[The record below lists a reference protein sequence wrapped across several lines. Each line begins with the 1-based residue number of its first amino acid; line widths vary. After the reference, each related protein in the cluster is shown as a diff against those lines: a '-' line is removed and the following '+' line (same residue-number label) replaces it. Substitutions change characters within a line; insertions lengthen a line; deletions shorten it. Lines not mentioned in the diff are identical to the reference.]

1 MAQDAGWYA
10 SRAARLSTAARL
22 FTNFQGLRSLGA
34 TYFMPTGTVNSARS
48 SGDVLVQADRFFDA
62 MPYPTALFDARGH
75 VQRVNKALC
84 DWMGL
89 NESPLSSGAS
99 VESALRVTDQTAV
112 AALGARVDRTLS
124 GAPVPELDLL
134 IKRGDG
140 IEVHARASFT
150 TLRGATGGASAT
162 IEGGAVSLVSIS
174 PADEASVELVRAK
187 HRYALMADALQDS
200 CIFFLDAEG
209 RVNDWSDSAHRLHG
223 FARAQIIGMPLS
235 ALQASVPGEEDELSS
250 QDAVRLA
257 CERGQWEVHGWRRR
271 ADGHPFWGHV
281 LLTAL
286 RDRDGSLEGLSCITR
301 DMTVARDLD
310 KVMNDLNA
318 ELERRV
324 SERVRQYAVPN
335 KDLDVFTHHITH
347 DLRGPL
353 RHLNTFA
360 GLIVEDARVAEN
372 DELVRYRDGVR
383 TATRRV
389 NAMVEA
395 LLDYA
400 RIGRA
405 DLHPVPLA
413 MASLVQNAIGRVER
427 ERPDARV
434 RFVVAGDL
442 PVVSGDP
449 IMLTQLLYS
458 VLDNAV
464 KFSAGQE
471 TSDVQIG
478 WRPEGDGFGEFFVAD
493 AGVGFDVSKAK
504 NLFVMFARQHH
515 SLEFQGD
522 GTGLAIAQRIVQRHN
537 GRIWADSTPGHGCAL
552 YFTLP
557 VDQTLTAS
565 ALGDLGS

>member
-1 MAQDAGWYA
+1 MWF
-10 SRAARLSTAARL
+10 ARKSTA
-22 FTNFQGLRSLGA
+22 
-34 TYFMPTGTVNSARS
+34 SA
-48 SGDVLVQADRFFDA
+48 
-62 MPYPTALFDARGH
+62 YPTALFNVRGH
-75 VQRVNKALC
+75 VQRVNKAFR
-84 DWMGL
+84 DWMGPGDA
-89 NESPLSSGAS
+89 PLSAVAS
-99 VESALRVTDQTAV
+99 VASVLRVTDRTAV
-112 AALGARVDRTLS
+112 TALDARVDRTLA

-134 IKRGDG
+134 ITRVEG
-140 IEVHARASFT
+140 IEVHARASFS
-150 TLRGATGGASAT
+150 TLRGTNAA

-174 PADEASVELVRAK
+174 AADDASVELVRAK
-187 HRYALMADALQDS
+187 HRYTLMADALQDS
-200 CIFFLDAEG
+200 CIFFLDPEG
-209 RVNDWSDSAHRLHG
+209 RVNDWSESAHRLHG
-223 FARAQIIGMPLS
+223 FARAQIVGMPLS
-235 ALQASVPGEEDELSS
+235 ALQASVPGEENELSN

-271 ADGHPFWGHV
+271 ADGQPFWGQM

-286 RDRDGSLEGLSCITR
+286 RDQDGRLEGLSCITR

-353 RHLNTFA
+353 RHLNTFI
-360 GLIVEDARVAEN
+360 GLILEDARVAES
-372 DELVRYRDGVR
+372 DELARYRDGVR

-413 MASLVQNAIGRVER
+413 MAALVQNAIARVER
-427 ERPDARV
+427 ERPDVRV
-434 RFVVAGDL
+434 RFVVAADL
-442 PVVSGDP
+442 PVVLGDP

-458 VLDNAV
+458 LLDNAV
-464 KFSAGQE
+464 KFSAGQD
-471 TSDVQIG
+471 SPDVQIG
-478 WRPEGDGFGEFFVAD
+478 WCPQDDGFGEFFVAD

-557 VDQTLTAS
+557 VDKDLTAS
-565 ALGDLGS
+565 SLGDLGA